1 MKETKYD
8 FSIVTRESAKAA
20 VANGMTPEDFLRES
34 GMPSVQKLY
43 NAIRGLYQQKARA
56 EKLIEGLK
64 ANRKKPVMAA
74 PVEAPA
80 EAEKTPVKGKKAADK
95 PATAPVAE
103 APAQDITKPQNG
115 APENPA
121 SDPKF
126 VSKYTKRAAN
136 IAKTK
141 GGVAGPDY
149 VVNFPE
155 ILKELAEAGKLV
167 VPQMVLNNVR
177 SLIKYGR
184 VPAEVQE
191 TVDWL
196 QEHAIIIEKAPAD
209 IVVVDS
215 SVKPQSVLMAKHVIN
230 VRQSMG
236 DEWKEAI
243 VLTKSYEVRNL
254 LSDYEAAHKE

>member
-1 MKETKYD
+1 MEKVKFNEV
-8 FSIVTRESAKAA
+8 SRESVKAA
-20 VANGMTPEDFLRES
+20 VASGMTPEDFLRES
-34 GMPSVQKLY
+34 GLTTITKLY
-43 NAIRGLYQQKARA
+43 AAIRALYEKKAYA

-64 ANRKKPVMAA
+64 GNRKKPVMAA

-80 EAEKTPVKGKKAADK
+80 EAEEPQVKGKGTADK
-95 PATAPVAE
+95 PVPAPVAE
-103 APAQDITKPQNG
+103 APAQDITKLQKG

-126 VSKYTKRAAN
+126 VSKYTRRAAN
-136 IAKTK
+136 IAKIK

-196 QEHAIIIEKAPAD
+196 QKHAIIIEKAPAD

-236 DEWKEAI
+236 DEWKDAI
-243 VLTKSYEVRNL
+243 VLTKSREVCNL